1 MAASKK
7 AKVPKKAKVLKKLKV
22 SAKSGLNKKSKTT
35 QKPASQKAASKKSA
49 AKKAPAHLAGELK
62 AKKKTAGLVKVQKS
76 SQKKVS
82 TQKTA
87 TQKTNTQK
95 KLVKVVTKSSANSYA
110 KFFNPLD
117 DRIVVDI
124 LPAPTQTAGGLF
136 IPDSG
141 QEKPERGV
149 VVAVGPGKRNKK
161 AQLRPLDV
169 KIGDE
174 VIFAK
179 YAGTAIEILGK
190 EVFIL
195 REDEVLGIVN

>member
-7 AKVPKKAKVLKKLKV
+7 SKAPKAPKGKSKKAAPKKA
-22 SAKSGLNKKSKTT
+22 
-35 QKPASQKAASKKSA
+35 A
-49 AKKAPAHLAGELK
+49 AKKPAAKKLNVKKAAAPAKSAKLTKSTETKASK
-62 AKKKTAGLVKVQKS
+62 MTAVKTAAPKQSNAKQSNAKKSNAKKSVAPLISAEKTK
-76 SQKKVS
+76 
-82 TQKTA
+82 TQKT
-87 TQKTNTQK
+87 
-95 KLVKVVTKSSANSYA
+95 SAVSYA

-124 LPAPTQTAGGLF
+124 LPAPTKTAGGLF

>member
-7 AKVPKKAKVLKKLKV
+7 KSKAATKNKGKKSVKKPVK
-22 SAKSGLNKKSKTT
+22 KSGKKPL
-35 QKPASQKAASKKSA
+35 QKSVKKSA
-49 AKKAPAHLAGELK
+49 PKSAKKSAPSQ
-62 AKKKTAGLVKVQKS
+62 AKPKVQS
-76 SQKKVS
+76 SAK
-82 TQKTA
+82 
-87 TQKTNTQK
+87 
-95 KLVKVVTKSSANSYA
+95 TKSPTPQKISTPKVTAQNTKTLAFA
-110 KFFNPLD
+110 KVFNPLD
-117 DRIVVDI
+117 DRILVDV
-124 LPAPTQTAGGLF
+124 LPAETKTAGGLY

-141 QEKPERGV
+141 QEKPERGI

-174 VIFAK
+174 IIFAK
-179 YAGTAIEILGK
+179 YAGTAIQILGK